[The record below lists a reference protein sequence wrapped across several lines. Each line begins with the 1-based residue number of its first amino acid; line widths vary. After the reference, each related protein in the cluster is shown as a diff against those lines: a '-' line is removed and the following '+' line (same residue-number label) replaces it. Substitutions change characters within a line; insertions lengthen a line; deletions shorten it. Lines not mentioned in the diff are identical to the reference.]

1 MQTEILSQLAPH
13 GMLRAAINMSNSL
26 LVTGQTVQGEPVGL
40 APDMARAI
48 AEKLGVPIAYV
59 PFAKPGLLADAVG
72 LDVWDIGLIADE
84 PARAEKIGF
93 TQAYVEIEATYL
105 VRENATARNAAE
117 IDRRGIRISVEA
129 RAAFEL
135 WLTRN
140 IEHAE
145 LLRHASFD
153 QAFDAFLQEKS
164 DALADL
170 RPRLNSVVAKLP
182 GTRILNGNF
191 TAVQQAVGTARG
203 NAAALEFLEGFVG
216 EAVRSGLVEALIE
229 KHGVQGLLVTK

>member
-1 MQTEILSQLAPH
+1 MSTELLSQLAPQ
-13 GMLRAAINMSNSL
+13 GVLRAAINMSNPL
-26 LVTGQTVQGEPVGL
+26 LVTGQTAQGEPAGL

-48 AEKLGVPIAYV
+48 AEKLGVPVAYV

-105 VRENATARNAAE
+105 VRENAAARNAAE
-117 IDRRGIRISVEA
+117 IDQRGMRISVEA

-145 LLRHASFD
+145 LFRYATFD
-153 QAFDAFLQEKS
+153 QALDAFVQEKS

-170 RPRLNSVVAKLP
+170 RPRLHSVIAKLP
-182 GTRILNGNF
+182 GTRILDGNF
-191 TAVQQAVGTARG
+191 TAVRQAVGTARDST
-203 NAAALEFLEGFVG
+203 AALEFLRDFVG
-216 EAVRSGLVEALIE
+216 EAVRSGLVEALIT
-229 KHGVQGLLVTK
+229 KHGVRGLLVTK